1 MVKVMGFGVRAEL
14 SLCSATL
21 WLQPGYLTSLSLV
34 ALQNEGNKNLCC
46 IGFGEEDPK

>member
-1 MVKVMGFGVRAEL
+1 MVKVMGFGIRAEL
-14 SLCSATL
+14 SPCSTTM

-34 ALQNEGNKNLCC
+34 ALQNEGDKNLHC